1 MEKKKG
7 LILIALV
14 IVLVIGGAYFLYN
27 KLGDR
32 LTPNQLAASS
42 QAGAPAD
49 ASDASDS
56 SADSNTPDASG
67 TSSENEDA
75 AAPTEPQKAPDFT
88 VYDADGNAVKLS
100 DFFGKPIVLNFWSS
114 RCGPCKYEMPD
125 FNEVYKEMGDSVQFL
140 MVNMTDG
147 SWDTKETAT
156 KFIEKEG
163 YEFPVFFD
171 TDQSAARTYGVYSL
185 PTTYFIDANGVPAA
199 WANAAINRATMEQG
213 LSMILPQE

>member
-7 LILIALV
+7 FILITLV
-14 IVLVIGGAYFLYN
+14 IVLVIGGAYLLYN

-32 LTPNQLAASS
+32 LTPNQLAATS
-42 QAGAPAD
+42 QADAPAD
-49 ASDASDS
+49 AAGSSDS
-56 SADSNTPDASG
+56 SAAASTPDASG
-67 TSSENEDA
+67 EQDDA

-88 VYDADGNAVKLS
+88 VYDADGNAAKLS

-199 WANAAINRATMEQG
+199 WANSAINRATMEQG

>member
-7 LILIALV
+7 LFLIALV
-14 IVLVIGGAYFLYN
+14 IVLVIGGASLLYN
-27 KLGDR
+27 KLGAR
-32 LTPNQLAASS
+32 LTPNQLAAAS
-42 QAGAPAD
+42 QSDTSAD

-56 SADSNTPDASG
+56 AVDSSTPNASG
-67 TSSENEDA
+67 EVDA
-75 AAPTEPQKAPDFT
+75 APADPKKAPDFT
-88 VYDADGNAVKLS
+88 VYDADGNAVQLS

-114 RCGPCKYEMPD
+114 RCDPCKYEMPD

-147 SWDTKETAT
+147 SWDTKETAS

-163 YEFPVFFD
+163 YEFPVFYD

-199 WANAAINRATMEQG
+199 WANSAINRATLEQG
-213 LSMILPQE
+213 LSMILPQEHS

>member
-7 LILIALV
+7 FILITLV
-14 IVLVIGGAYFLYN
+14 IVLVIGGAYLLYN

-32 LTPNQLAASS
+32 LTPNQLAATS
-42 QAGAPAD
+42 QAD
-49 ASDASDS
+49 ASADAAGSSDS
-56 SADSNTPDASG
+56 SADASTPDASG
-67 TSSENEDA
+67 EQDDT
-75 AAPTEPQKAPDFT
+75 AAPADPQKAPDFT

-171 TDQSAARTYGVYSL
+171 TDQSAARAYGVYSL
-185 PTTYFIDANGVPAA
+185 PTTYFIDANGLPAA

-213 LSMILPQE
+213 LSMILSQE

>member
-7 LILIALV
+7 LFLIALV
-14 IVLVIGGAYFLYN
+14 IVLVIGGASLLYN
-27 KLGDR
+27 KLGAR
-32 LTPNQLAASS
+32 LTPNQLAAAS
-42 QAGAPAD
+42 QSDTSAD

-56 SADSNTPDASG
+56 AVDSSTPNASG
-67 TSSENEDA
+67 EADA
-75 AAPTEPQKAPDFT
+75 APADPEKAPDFT
-88 VYDADGNAVKLS
+88 VYDADGNAVQLS

-114 RCGPCKYEMPD
+114 RCDPCKYEMPD

-147 SWDTKETAT
+147 SWDTKETAS

-163 YEFPVFFD
+163 YEFPVFYD

-199 WANAAINRATMEQG
+199 WANSAINRATLEQG
-213 LSMILPQE
+213 LSMILPQEHS